1 MSKKTWSEAVA
12 TIRQFLGTPTSDQL
26 RLLDLLGL
34 QISKDIPRLVVAA
47 KLRDHLAK
55 DIALPIPTEP
65 GARELARI
73 KFLKQDQD
81 GDVKPQSHSEAE
93 AWVDHLRL
101 LRRVEHLERIKIEAG
116 DIVEIP
122 TEGRFAE
129 VSSIG
134 EDGRVYF
141 KGGHG
146 AGSWPDLLEVRAK
159 QIDNSPTAEEM
170 RVSARNFAAH
180 AAPLGLWSEAKNKE
194 LVSYEIKDHATE
206 VDIDLL
212 EQVICAAN
220 DEKPIQKHLEE
231 NPHLLASLLGGKNR
245 FCIPQKRLGSEYIP
259 DFLISDT
266 DSLGISWVLIE
277 LETPKSA
284 IYLQKSDQLDE
295 YARKGVA
302 QIQEWREWLTS
313 NIAYARNKRSDNGLG
328 LIDIRPSS
336 RAVVIVGRRTY
347 LRGTKEVARNQLRES
362 ENIHIHTYDWLLEQ
376 LRGALYFSGPP
387 GFNPYLFQPEIKK
400 STNQWWPYQ

>member
-1 MSKKTWSEAVA
+1 MSKKTWSEVVG
-12 TIRQFLGTPTSDQL
+12 TIRQLLDTATSDQL

-34 QISKDIPRLVVAA
+34 KISKDMPRLVVAA
-47 KLRDHLAK
+47 KLRDYLAK
-55 DIALPIPTEP
+55 DIALPVPTEP
-65 GARELARI
+65 GTRELARI
-73 KFLKQDQD
+73 KFLKQVHD
-81 GDVKPQSHSEAE
+81 GDIDPQSRSEAD

-101 LRRVEHLERIKIEAG
+101 LRRVEHLERIMIEAG

-122 TEGRFAE
+122 TEGRLAE

-146 AGSWPDLLEVRAK
+146 AGSWPDLLVVRAR
-159 QIDNSPTAEEM
+159 QDDNSSAAEEL
-170 RVSARNFAAH
+170 RANARNCASRTA
-180 AAPLGLWSEAKNKE
+180 LWSEAKNKE
-194 LVSYEIKDHATE
+194 LVSYEVKEHATE
-206 VDIDLL
+206 VEIDLL
-212 EQVICAAN
+212 EQVICTAN
-220 DEKPIQKHLEE
+220 DEKPIQKYLEE
-231 NPHLLASLLGGKNR
+231 NPHLLTSLLGGKSR

-284 IYLQKSDQLDE
+284 IYLQTSDQLDE
-295 YARKGVA
+295 YTRKGVA

-328 LIDIRPSS
+328 LFDIRPSS
-336 RAVVIVGRRTY
+336 RAVVIVGRRAY
-347 LRGTKEVARNQLRES
+347 LRETKEVARNQLREN

-376 LRGALYFSGPP
+376 LRGALCFTGLPI
-387 GFNPYLFQPEIKK
+387 FNPYLFQPETKMF
-400 STNQWWPYQ
+400 Y